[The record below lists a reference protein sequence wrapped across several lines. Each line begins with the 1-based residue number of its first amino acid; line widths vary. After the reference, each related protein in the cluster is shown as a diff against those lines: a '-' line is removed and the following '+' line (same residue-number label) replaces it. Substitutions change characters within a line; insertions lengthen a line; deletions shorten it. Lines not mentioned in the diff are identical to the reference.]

1 MANQPVPNKNAP
13 QMPSNPVLREAVKA
27 FRADNADTFVMFVL
41 RDGQGHARTDLLRT
55 QTLSWKAMWNKRYCT
70 LELPAVPDAPGDY
83 TVELYFDNT
92 FVLSKSFTVSV
103 G

>member
-1 MANQPVPNKNAP
+1 
-13 QMPSNPVLREAVKA
+13 
-27 FRADNADTFVMFVL
+27 
-41 RDGQGHARTDLLRT
+41 
-55 QTLSWKAMWNKRYCT
+55 MWNKRYCT